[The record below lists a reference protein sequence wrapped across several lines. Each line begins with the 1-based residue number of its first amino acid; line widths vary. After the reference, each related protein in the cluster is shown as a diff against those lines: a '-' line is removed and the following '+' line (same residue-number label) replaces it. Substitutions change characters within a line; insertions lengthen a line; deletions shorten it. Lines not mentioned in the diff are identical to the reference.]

1 MGDESSKGENM
12 TGALLFCLLMTAKS
26 PEFVVSADTI
36 FSLPVSD
43 GRASFKLFEDRY
55 IDIEISVSPPVP
67 FVIYGEDGN
76 ILSKSERGRALLNT
90 YFNYWFSVKFSGVS
104 FSSLSVRLNA
114 MKEYRNLSAL
124 PLTGTLN
131 SERPSEV
138 FLFSAPSSGVYEF
151 SLSSSDRG
159 GDIDIKLYTD
169 SDEYLTGGL
178 TDANNEKARAD
189 IFESETVRAIVY
201 MNDISKTVNFN
212 LSVSK
217 KSSLRELTPG
227 TTMSGTLGESVT
239 QNSFMIPSV
248 GRNPVLLYLNSAG
261 NDDADLDLYVETEG
275 EKYKSVGY
283 TSRETILIP
292 PYSSQTRVTV
302 KGFNLGESSVRYSL
316 AAQEVTSFVPHLS
329 PRISKKVEPE
339 RPFILGIITGN
350 EGYYYFQA
358 LSAEKRD
365 VDLMIFDGYGTAGIK
380 LNTLNPLEI
389 ASIWLGRRDTVYL
402 LPLLYDNPS
411 EIELSFGSVDIDT
424 VEKLSLG
431 DHRTGTVR
439 PPFQGVKFYSLS
451 FPTRG
456 TAVIRVRGESTRDRD
471 VDLFVSGKEFYRRS
485 EGSENPTDM
494 ASDETILFESF
505 PGFSYLAQVYAY
517 GRGDRCRYDISTE
530 LIENTEITGDRSPG
544 TLWALIIGISGYPGE
559 SSLNR
564 ASQDALEFY
573 ELLVNSGIIEP
584 ENTVF
589 LADENATRRNILES
603 IKKISQAA
611 SSGDKFIFFFSGH
624 GDRKRYAEG
633 ILEPDGYDESI
644 CPYSLNDEDG
654 DIFDDELNSA
664 IPIFLESYIFLDA
677 CHSGGFVSDLTS
689 QGRRLIITA
698 SEEDRE
704 VGERVL
710 TPLLLRAFRGE
721 ADRNSDRWLSSAEII
736 DFIREKSKKTCPE
749 CLHEYSGNVPR
760 DCINCGVRLTGE
772 NRPMD
777 PDLGVNFDASLRL
790 FELKTPADGVIE
802 GGKDKR

>member
-1 MGDESSKGENM
+1 MIS
-12 TGALLFCLLMTAKS
+12 ALFFFLLMTAKS

-36 FSLPVSD
+36 FSLPVSG
-43 GRASFKLFEDRY
+43 GRASFRLFEDRY
-55 IDIEISVSPPVP
+55 IDIEVSVSPPVP

-90 YFNYWFSVKFSGVS
+90 FFNYWFSVKFSGIS
-104 FSSLSVRLNA
+104 SSSLSIRLNT
-114 MKEYRNLSAL
+114 MSEYRNLSAL

-138 FLFSAPSSGVYEF
+138 FLFSAPASGVYEF

-159 GDIDIKLYTD
+159 GDIDLKLYTGN
-169 SDEYLTGGL
+169 DEYLTGGL
-178 TDANNEKARAD
+178 TDGNNERARAE
-189 IFESETVRAIVY
+189 IFSGETIRAIVY
-201 MNDISKTVNFN
+201 LNDISKTVNFSLN
-212 LSVSK
+212 TSK
-217 KSSLRELTPG
+217 KSSLRELTLG
-227 TTMSGTLGESVT
+227 TTLSGTLGESVT
-239 QNSFMIPSV
+239 QNSLMIPSV
-248 GRNPVLLYLNSAG
+248 GSNPVLLYLNSSG
-261 NDDADLDLYVETEG
+261 NDDADLDLYVETGG
-275 EKYKSVGY
+275 EMYKSVGY

-302 KGFNLGESSVRYSL
+302 KGFSLGEASVRYSL
-316 AAQEVTSFVPHLS
+316 TAQEVTSFIPHLS
-329 PRISKKVEPE
+329 PRILKKIEPDK
-339 RPFILGIITGN
+339 PFILGVTTGN

-358 LSAEKRD
+358 LSSEKRD
-365 VDLMIFDGYGTAGIK
+365 VDLIVFDGYGTAGIK
-380 LNTLNPLEI
+380 LNTLNPLEMV
-389 ASIWLGRRDTVYL
+389 SIWLGRRDTVYL

-411 EIELSFGSVDIDT
+411 EIELSFGAVDIDT

-451 FPTRG
+451 FPVRG
-456 TAVIRVRGESTRDRD
+456 TAVVRVRGESTRDRD
-471 VDLFVSGKEFYRRS
+471 VDLFVSGKDFYRRS

-494 ASDETILFESF
+494 ASDETILFEAF
-505 PGFSYLAQVYAY
+505 PGYNYLAQVYAY

-530 LIENTEITGDRSPG
+530 LIDNSEITGNRSPG

-589 LADENATRRNILES
+589 LADENATRQNILES
-603 IKKISQAA
+603 LKKITHAA

-624 GDRKRYAEG
+624 GDRKRYAGG

-644 CPYSLNDEDG
+644 CPYSPNDEDG

-677 CHSGGFVSDLTS
+677 CHSGGFVADLTS

-710 TPLLLRAFRGE
+710 TPLLLRTFKGE
-721 ADRNSDRWLSSAEII
+721 ADIDRDGWLNATEII
-736 DFIREKSKKTCPE
+736 SFIREKSRKTCPE

-760 DCINCGVRLTGE
+760 DCVNCGVRLTGE

-777 PDLGVNFDASLRL
+777 PELGVNFDASLRL
-790 FELKTPADGVIE
+790 FELKIPTSGVIE